1 MREKILE
8 IMDNCDIFVMPS
20 HRETFGLVY
29 IEAMSRGLPV
39 VYTKGQGIDGF
50 FEEGEIGYPVDPAET
65 NAIVTAI
72 ENIIMNYSNIS
83 KNCIVNSKAF
93 NWSSVSN
100 EYIKL
105 YNK

>member
-1 MREKILE
+1 
-8 IMDNCDIFVMPS
+8 MDNCDIFVMPS